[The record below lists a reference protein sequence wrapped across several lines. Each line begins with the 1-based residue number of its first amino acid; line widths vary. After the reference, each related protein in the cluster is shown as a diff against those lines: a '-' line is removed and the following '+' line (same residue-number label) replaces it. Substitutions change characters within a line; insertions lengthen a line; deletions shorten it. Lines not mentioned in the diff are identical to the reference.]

1 MPANLSLKDQL
12 CFSVYVFYR
21 ELMNAYRPLLDAMD
35 ITYTQYI
42 VLLVLWETDK
52 ITVNTL
58 GEKLKLD
65 NGTITPLLKRLEGK
79 NIITRTRST
88 EDERVVI
95 IALTEEGKALKEKAM
110 CIPQAV
116 FETLDT
122 PFEEVMEFKDSIESL
137 TNNMLQHAHK
147 SA

>member
-21 ELMNAYRPLLDAMD
+21 ELMNAYRPLLDSMD

-42 VLLVLWETDK
+42 VLLVLWETDNV
-52 ITVNTL
+52 TVNTL

-65 NGTITPLLKRLEGK
+65 NGTITPLLKRLEAK
-79 NIITRTRST
+79 NIITRTRSS
-88 EDERVVI
+88 EDERVVM
-95 IALTEEGKALKEKAM
+95 IALTKEGKALKDKAM

-122 PFEEVMEFKDSIESL
+122 PFEEVMEFKESIENL
-137 TNNMLQHAHK
+137 TSNMLLHANK
-147 SA
+147 GS